1 MKKLHV
7 IILVL
12 FTCLTCFAQ
21 EVNMD
26 NYIVVT
32 VKPGKTV
39 GIAVDGLQKDVP
51 ARIINGD
58 FDTIINMS
66 KGWYVKSDFEFIPTT
81 DSVFIYGDVAE
92 LYCQCQY
99 ENITGIDPTHNP
111 ILRFIKA
118 DRNSISEIDL
128 SNNPDLWYLCIY
140 NNKLKSLDLS
150 HNPRIK
156 VLYVDGNDWTTEEF
170 DKMMCSLP
178 DRSDQGSYLNR
189 NLDGG
194 GMGLIETVYDTKDKH
209 YNDFMAANSENAKAK
224 NWKVANGSHVA
235 LPETSGTYE
244 CPTVGIETI
253 AEVMELNVYPNPATD
268 ILNISCKEQI
278 KSVSLMNMLGQQVYF
293 QKSNQPNTQIN
304 TSKLTSG
311 NYILKIET
319 KDNVVMKNIILH

>member
-1 MKKLHV
+1 MKNLNL
-7 IILVL
+7 IFLAL
-12 FTCLTCFAQ
+12 FTCLTSFAQ
-21 EVNMD
+21 EVNIN
-26 NYIVVT
+26 NYTVLT
-32 VKPGKTV
+32 VKTGKTV
-39 GIAVDGLQKDVP
+39 GFAVDGLQKDVP
-51 ARIINGD
+51 ARIINGNL
-58 FDTIINMS
+58 DTIINMS

-92 LYCQCQY
+92 LYCQCAY

-111 ILRFIKA
+111 MLRFIKA

-128 SNNPDLWYLCIY
+128 SNNPDLWYLCIF

-156 VLYVDGNDWTTEEF
+156 VLYVDGNNWTTEEF

-178 DRSDQGSYLNR
+178 DRSGQGSYLNR

-235 LPETSGTYE
+235 LPETNGTYE
-244 CPTVGIETI
+244 CPTVGIENVVE
-253 AEVMELNVYPNPATD
+253 AMELNVFPNPASD
-268 ILNISCKEQI
+268 ILNISCNEII
-278 KSVSLMNMLGQQVYF
+278 KSVSLINILGQEVYH
-293 QKSNQPNTQIN
+293 QNIGVSNVQIN
-304 TSKLTSG
+304 VANYLSG

-319 KDNVVMKNIILH
+319 LENVIIKNIILQ